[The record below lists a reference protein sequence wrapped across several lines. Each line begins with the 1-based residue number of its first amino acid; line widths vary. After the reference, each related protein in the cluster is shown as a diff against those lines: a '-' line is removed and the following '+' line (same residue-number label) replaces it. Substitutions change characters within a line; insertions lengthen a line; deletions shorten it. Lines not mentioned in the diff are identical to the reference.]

1 MKATII
7 IPNIN
12 GKGWLKDSI
21 ESVYA
26 QTEQDFHLIVVDN
39 GSTDES
45 LEQAR
50 SYCGRPNF
58 TLIENGKNTGFSHAV
73 RSGASPWPAASMWS
87 CSTTTLS
94 PSPTA
99 GTADPHRRPRRAHL
113 CRPEPDD
120 PPL

>member
-26 QTEQDFHLIVVDN
+26 QTEQDFELIVVDN

-50 SYCGRPNF
+50 SYCSRP
-58 TLIENGKNTGFSHAV
+58 TSPSSRTAATP
-73 RSGASPWPAASMWS
+73 ASPMP
-87 CSTTTLS
+87 
-94 PSPTA
+94 
-99 GTADPHRRPRRAHL
+99 
-113 CRPEPDD
+113 
-120 PPL
+120 